1 MAAKEEGDK
10 KKNGWYRYKLLF
22 GATREGGHYEV
33 ELMLQK
39 RHATKL
45 QDFSREEAEQIFR
58 NIGNFM
64 AKHAD
69 FKNLTEDF

>member
-1 MAAKEEGDK
+1 MAAEEKGEK
-10 KKNGWYRYKLLF
+10 KQKGWYRYKLLF

-39 RHATKL
+39 RGAQSL
-45 QDFSREEAEQIFR
+45 QDFSREEAEQILK
-58 NIGNFM
+58 NVGNYM